1 MESPADKTD
10 GSSIKPVSSLLAR
23 FESMNQASPQPNST
37 IPRSPAPKPERLRS
51 FKTTG
56 DAAAAPVT
64 PTKNSIPKEKPPIK
78 PKPLHGTALSAQQK
92 RPALDESV
100 LPPPVT
106 VQPPQ
111 SPPQQSRQQPIR
123 GDQSPFLDPSTAIS
137 HPVISS
143 KPSSAA
149 SSRPLTPTH
158 GVPPPRSPRLA
169 GSKPPSPPP
178 PRRTG
183 ESRRDKEARSLT
195 PVTTGRS
202 EKRASTY
209 LPPAAF
215 PQRQESLPGSISTK
229 DPSPFT
235 SPPSSNSGSDDES
248 PPQLP
253 TRPNRAANNA
263 VARQSHAAASFQP
276 PSVHHSLADN
286 RGNHTN
292 GIGDSHRALHNDPCA
307 NEPPPLPV
315 RRPTQEMPSKT
326 VITHDMAPP
335 PRPVRAPAQ
344 QSPPKRDPMPAVH
357 SQPLSTQQ
365 FLPPPTRNRSKTLES
380 KNSDKGDFLTSVSP
394 EPKGPAEESA
404 LPNIACINRKA
415 PYLKESCLSIE
426 AGYEPKQFDV
436 CGDVVCAT
444 GSFTR
449 GWNTFD
455 GGKLFSLIHRE
466 GVKATAIIFKPN
478 LDPDDEGD
486 QIWIGMNSGDMME
499 VDVATGRILCTKP
512 GAHGRYEI
520 KKAYRYRNQI
530 WTLDESGCLH
540 IWGPDVDGTPNLNK
554 NPTHT
559 HRVPTGHTFSLVAD
573 GQLWHVASKAI
584 RVFDPWSAAF
594 QVLMKPLIT
603 EGTADITA
611 GTTMDA
617 HPRKVFFG
625 HVDGKVSIYSTS
637 DYTCQKV
644 IHIGG
649 WRINT
654 LAAVSADLWVGYST
668 GAVCIYDTKKSP
680 WVTKK
685 EWQAHKDGIHQLKA
699 DAAAPYRIERA
710 QVVSVGNDGMVKL
723 WDGFLQEDKLEA
735 SLESNQT
742 KFCQFDELSLMVM
755 TWNAGASTPHSLRYS
770 NGDSSFFQEFVQT
783 SGSPDI
789 LVFGFQELV
798 DLEDKTATAK
808 RFLKSKKK
816 DSSDTDNMSHQYR
829 NWQEFLRTTLDDY
842 APQKPLYQVLSA
854 ECLVGLFTCIF
865 VKSSLLG
872 RIKMQDLQ
880 SNTVKRGMGGL
891 HGNKGAI
898 AVRFHIDDSSLCFV
912 NCHLAAGQTATNS
925 RHEDIASI
933 LKAGL
938 FRKQVDESKR
948 QNYYGGGGDGDLIV
962 DHEICVIN
970 GDLNYRIDTMSY
982 ETVVRAVKQNKL
994 SRLLDRDQL
1003 LVARRRNPAFQL
1015 RAFEE
1020 LPLNFA
1026 PTYKYDVGT
1035 DRYDSSEK
1043 RRSPAWC
1050 DRLLYRGNG
1059 KIEQL
1064 DYGRHEVRVSDHRPV
1079 SGNFRLHVK
1088 KVDDGKRE
1096 QVKMEAHKTLEA
1108 MRQSYLDEAKLKY
1121 LVVTC
1126 GLSESESRD
1135 HIQDRFARNS
1145 R

>member
-1 MESPADKTD
+1 
-10 GSSIKPVSSLLAR
+10 
-23 FESMNQASPQPNST
+23 
-37 IPRSPAPKPERLRS
+37 
-51 FKTTG
+51 
-56 DAAAAPVT
+56 
-64 PTKNSIPKEKPPIK
+64 
-78 PKPLHGTALSAQQK
+78 
-92 RPALDESV
+92 
-100 LPPPVT
+100 
-106 VQPPQ
+106 
-111 SPPQQSRQQPIR
+111 
-123 GDQSPFLDPSTAIS
+123 
-137 HPVISS
+137 
-143 KPSSAA
+143 
-149 SSRPLTPTH
+149 
-158 GVPPPRSPRLA
+158 
-169 GSKPPSPPP
+169 
-178 PRRTG
+178 
-183 ESRRDKEARSLT
+183 
-195 PVTTGRS
+195 
-202 EKRASTY
+202 
-209 LPPAAF
+209 
-215 PQRQESLPGSISTK
+215 
-229 DPSPFT
+229 
-235 SPPSSNSGSDDES
+235 
-248 PPQLP
+248 
-253 TRPNRAANNA
+253 
-263 VARQSHAAASFQP
+263 
-276 PSVHHSLADN
+276 
-286 RGNHTN
+286 
-292 GIGDSHRALHNDPCA
+292 
-307 NEPPPLPV
+307 
-315 RRPTQEMPSKT
+315 MPSKT
-326 VITHDMAPP
+326 VMTRDMAPP
-335 PRPVRAPAQ
+335 SRP
-344 QSPPKRDPMPAVH
+344 
-357 SQPLSTQQ
+357 PLSTQQ
-365 FLPPPTRNRSKTLES
+365 FLPPPSRNRSKTLES
-380 KNSDKGDFLTSVSP
+380 KNSDKGDFSTSVSP

-404 LPNIACINRKA
+404 LPDIACINRKA
-415 PYLKESCLSIE
+415 PYLKESCISIE
-426 AGYEPKQFDV
+426 AGYEPKLFDV

-449 GWNTFD
+449 GWNTLD
-455 GGKLFSLIHRE
+455 GGKLFSLIHKE

-478 LDPDDEGD
+478 LDPDAEDD

-559 HRVPTGHTFSLVAD
+559 HRVPTGHTCSLVAD
-573 GQLWHVASKAI
+573 GQLWHVAGKAI

-594 QVLMKPLIT
+594 QVLVKPLVT

-625 HVDGKVSIYSTS
+625 HVDGKVSIYCTR

-644 IHIGG
+644 IHVSQCS
-649 WRINT
+649 INT

-668 GAVCIYDTKKSP
+668 GVVSIYDTKKSP

-685 EWQAHKDGIHQLKA
+685 EWQAHNNGIHQLKA

-723 WDGFLQEDKLEA
+723 WDGFLQEDRLEA

-808 RFLKSKKK
+808 RFLKSKKT
-816 DSSDTDNMSHQYR
+816 DTDNMGHHYR
-829 NWQEFLRTTLDDY
+829 DWQEFLRKTLDDY
-842 APQKPLYQVLSA
+842 APEKPLYQELST

-872 RIKMQDLQ
+872 RIKMADLQ
-880 SNTVKRGMGGL
+880 SAMVKRGMGGL

-912 NCHLAAGQTATNS
+912 NCHLAAGQTATKS
-925 RHEDIASI
+925 RHEDITHI
-933 LKAGL
+933 LKAEL
-938 FRKQVDESKR
+938 FRKQLDESKR
-948 QNYYGGGGDGDLIV
+948 QNYYRGGGDGDLIV

-970 GDLNYRIDTMSY
+970 GDLNYRIDTMSH

-1003 LVARRRNPAFQL
+1003 LVARRRTPAFQL

-1020 LPLNFA
+1020 LPLTFA

-1035 DRYDSSEK
+1035 DRYDTSEK

-1064 DYGRHEVRVSDHRPV
+1064 DYGRHEVKVSDHRPV
-1079 SGNFRLHVK
+1079 SGNFRVHVK
-1088 KVDDGKRE
+1088 KVDGGKRE

-1108 MRQSYLDEAKLKY
+1108 MRQNYLDEAKLNY

-1126 GLSESESRD
+1126 GLSESESRE
-1135 HIQDRFARNS
+1135 HIQDRLARNS

>member
-1 MESPADKTD
+1 M
-10 GSSIKPVSSLLAR
+10 
-23 FESMNQASPQPNST
+23 
-37 IPRSPAPKPERLRS
+37 
-51 FKTTG
+51 
-56 DAAAAPVT
+56 
-64 PTKNSIPKEKPPIK
+64 
-78 PKPLHGTALSAQQK
+78 
-92 RPALDESV
+92 
-100 LPPPVT
+100 
-106 VQPPQ
+106 
-111 SPPQQSRQQPIR
+111 
-123 GDQSPFLDPSTAIS
+123 
-137 HPVISS
+137 
-143 KPSSAA
+143 
-149 SSRPLTPTH
+149 
-158 GVPPPRSPRLA
+158 
-169 GSKPPSPPP
+169 
-178 PRRTG
+178 
-183 ESRRDKEARSLT
+183 
-195 PVTTGRS
+195 
-202 EKRASTY
+202 
-209 LPPAAF
+209 
-215 PQRQESLPGSISTK
+215 
-229 DPSPFT
+229 
-235 SPPSSNSGSDDES
+235 
-248 PPQLP
+248 
-253 TRPNRAANNA
+253 TR
-263 VARQSHAAASFQP
+263 
-276 PSVHHSLADN
+276 
-286 RGNHTN
+286 
-292 GIGDSHRALHNDPCA
+292 
-307 NEPPPLPV
+307 
-315 RRPTQEMPSKT
+315 
-326 VITHDMAPP
+326 DMAPP
-335 PRPVRAPAQ
+335 SRPVRAPAQ
-344 QSPPKRDPMPAVH
+344 QSLPKRDPIPALQ

-365 FLPPPTRNRSKTLES
+365 FLPPPSRNRSKTLES
-380 KNSDKGDFLTSVSP
+380 KNSDKGDFSTSVSP

-404 LPNIACINRKA
+404 LPDIACINRKA
-415 PYLKESCLSIE
+415 PYLKESCISIE
-426 AGYEPKQFDV
+426 AGYEPKLFDV

-455 GGKLFSLIHRE
+455 GGKLFSLIHKE

-478 LDPDDEGD
+478 LDPDAEDD

-559 HRVPTGHTFSLVAD
+559 HRVPTGHTCSLVAD
-573 GQLWHVASKAI
+573 GQLWHVAGKAI

-594 QVLMKPLIT
+594 QVLVKPLVT

-625 HVDGKVSIYSTS
+625 HVDGKVSIY
-637 DYTCQKV
+637 
-644 IHIGG
+644 
-649 WRINT
+649 
-654 LAAVSADLWVGYST
+654 LSADLWVGYST
-668 GAVCIYDTKKSP
+668 GVVSIYDTKKSP

-685 EWQAHKDGIHQLKA
+685 EWQAHNNGIHQLKA

-808 RFLKSKKK
+808 RFLKSKKT
-816 DSSDTDNMSHQYR
+816 DTDNMGHHYR
-829 NWQEFLRTTLDDY
+829 DWQEFLRKTLDDY
-842 APQKPLYQVLSA
+842 APEKPLYQELST

-872 RIKMQDLQ
+872 RIKMADLQ
-880 SNTVKRGMGGL
+880 SAMVKRGMGGL

-912 NCHLAAGQTATNS
+912 NCHLAAGQTATKS
-925 RHEDIASI
+925 RHEDITHI
-933 LKAGL
+933 LKAEL
-938 FRKQVDESKR
+938 FRKQLDESKR
-948 QNYYGGGGDGDLIV
+948 QNYYCGGGDGDLIV

-970 GDLNYRIDTMSY
+970 GDLNYRIDTMSH

-1003 LVARRRNPAFQL
+1003 LVARRRTPAFQL

-1020 LPLNFA
+1020 LPLTFA

-1035 DRYDSSEK
+1035 DRYDTSEK

-1064 DYGRHEVRVSDHRPV
+1064 DYGRHEVKVSDHRPV

-1088 KVDDGKRE
+1088 KVDGGKRE

-1108 MRQSYLDEAKLKY
+1108 MRQNYLDEAK
-1121 LVVTC
+1121 
-1126 GLSESESRD
+1126 
-1135 HIQDRFARNS
+1135 
-1145 R
+1145 